1 MANLDLS
8 PFKVK
13 ADIMWAFLDTPNQM
27 SERYQVDLCNLS
39 PEAIERIEDLQGI
52 DVKKKDEKGFFI
64 VAKSKNYPIK
74 TEMSDG
80 STINAKVGNGS
91 KGVAWIKPYKYTFR
105 GKDGVSAGINKL
117 VITDLIEYN
126 GASADELEEAET
138 L

>member
-39 PEAIERIEDLQGI
+39 PEAIERIEAAGI

>member
-39 PEAIERIEDLQGI
+39 PEAIERIEAAGI

-126 GASADELEEAET
+126 GSSADELEEAET

>member
-1 MANLDLS
+1 
-8 PFKVK
+8 
-13 ADIMWAFLDTPNQM
+13 
-27 SERYQVDLCNLS
+27 
-39 PEAIERIEDLQGI
+39 
-52 DVKKKDEKGFFI
+52 
-64 VAKSKNYPIK
+64 
-74 TEMSDG
+74 MSDG

-126 GASADELEEAET
+126 GTSADELEEAET

>member
-1 MANLDLS
+1 
-8 PFKVK
+8 
-13 ADIMWAFLDTPNQM
+13 MWAFLDTPNQM

-39 PEAIERIEDLQGI
+39 PEAIERIESAGI

>member
-39 PEAIERIEDLQGI
+39 PEAIERIESAGI

-126 GASADELEEAET
+126 GVSSAELEEAET

>member
-39 PEAIERIEDLQGI
+39 PEAIERIESAGI

>member
-39 PEAIERIEDLQGI
+39 PEAIERIESAGI

-64 VAKSKNYPIK
+64 VATSKNYPIK

-91 KGVAWIKPYKYTFR
+91 KGVAGVKPYKFTFR

-117 VITDLIEYN
+117 VITDLIEDN
-126 GASADELEEAET
+126 GVSSDELEDAET

>member
-39 PEAIERIEDLQGI
+39 PEAIERIEAAGI

-105 GKDGVSAGINKL
+105 GKDGVSPGIKKL
-117 VITDLIEYN
+117 IVTDLIEYT
-126 GASADELEEAET
+126 GSEAEEDS
-138 L
+138 LEAL

>member
-39 PEAIERIEDLQGI
+39 PEAIERIESAGI

-126 GASADELEEAET
+126 GTSADELEEAET

>member
-39 PEAIERIEDLQGI
+39 PEAIERIESAGI

-80 STINAKVGNGS
+80 STITAKVGNGS
-91 KGVAWIKPYKYTFR
+91 KGVAWFKPYKYTFR

-126 GASADELEEAET
+126 GVSSDELEEAET

>member
-1 MANLDLS
+1 MAKLDLS

-13 ADIMWAFLDTPNQM
+13 GDIMWAFLDTPNQM
-27 SERYQVDLCNLS
+27 SERYQVDMCNLS
-39 PEAIERIEDLQGI
+39 PEAIKRIEEAGI

-80 STINAKVGNGS
+80 STVNVKVGNGS
-91 KGVAWIKPYKYTFR
+91 KGVAWIRPYTYNFR
-105 GKDGVSAGINKL
+105 GKDGVGAGINKL
-117 VITDLIEYN
+117 VITDLIEYT
-126 GASADELEEAET
+126 GANPAELEEAET

>member
-39 PEAIERIEDLQGI
+39 PEAIERIESAGI

-80 STINAKVGNGS
+80 SAINAKVGNGS

-126 GASADELEEAET
+126 GTSADELEEAET

>member
-39 PEAIERIEDLQGI
+39 PEAIERIESAGI

-126 GASADELEEAET
+126 GVSSDELEEAET